1 MLDDQSRAEGPV
13 GRDAPAPVAT
23 RADPAR
29 GEDRSRGADP
39 ARDENTRALQENTRA
54 LREHTP
60 QDEAQDREAESR
72 NGEPSDGQDDEGEG
86 EESGKKPG
94 LVRRHPLWFV
104 LGAIVLL
111 LAAAGGYWYW
121 LTYIHPYE
129 STDDAFVDARQFA
142 VSPKVAGYVT
152 AVPVTDNQ
160 HVEAGAVL
168 FQIDKRDYEVA
179 LQQARAQV
187 QSAQA
192 QIQGFD
198 AQIQAQQGSIQEA
211 KAQVE
216 QAKAALQFAKQDAA
230 RYQDLAQRGAG
241 SVQQSQQSTSNLQQQ
256 QANVDRANAAVTVAQ
271 RQIGSLQAQKAGAE
285 ASLAQARAQEAQAR
299 LNLEYTTVT
308 TAQAGRVVRLT
319 GAVGQFAQAGQA
331 LSMFVPDDIWVTAN
345 FKETQITDM
354 RPGQPVDVEIDAYP
368 DHKITGKVTSVQPG
382 SGTAF
387 SLLPAENATGNY
399 VKVVQRVPVK
409 ITVDTWPQD
418 VSIGPGMS
426 VVPTVRVR

>member
-1 MLDDQSRAEGPV
+1 MLDDQSRAEAPV
-13 GRDAPAPVAT
+13 ARDAPAPVV
-23 RADPAR
+23 AR
-29 GEDRSRGADP
+29 DDV
-39 ARDENTRALQENTRA
+39 ARDENTRALWENTRA

-60 QDEAQDREAESR
+60 QDEAEGKDQDSDSKE
-72 NGEPSDGQDDEGEG
+72 SDGQDDDKQ
-86 EESGKKPG
+86 KKPS
-94 LVRRHPLWFV
+94 LIKRHPLWFV
-104 LGAIVLL
+104 LGAVVLL

-121 LTYIHPYE
+121 LTFIHPYE

-142 VSPKVAGYVT
+142 VSPKVSGYVT

-160 HVEAGAVL
+160 HVEAGTVL

-179 LQQARAQV
+179 LQQARAQI

-198 AQIQAQQGSIQEA
+198 AQIQAQAGSIQEA
-211 KAQVE
+211 KAQVD

-256 QANVDRANAAVTVAQ
+256 QANVDRSNAAVTVAQ
-271 RQIGSLQAQKAGAE
+271 RQIGSLQAQRAGAE

-308 TAQAGRVVRLT
+308 TAQPGRVVRLT

-354 RPGQPVDVEIDAYP
+354 RPGQSVDIEIDAYP
-368 DHKITGKVTSVQPG
+368 DHKITGRVDSVQPG

-409 ITVDTWPQD
+409 ITVGNWPQD

-426 VVPTVRVR
+426 IVPTVRVR

>member
-1 MLDDQSRAEGPV
+1 MAQPDV
-13 GRDAPAPVAT
+13 
-23 RADPAR
+23 
-29 GEDRSRGADP
+29 
-39 ARDENTRALQENTRA
+39 ARDENTRALRENTRA
-54 LREHTP
+54 LREHAP
-60 QDEAQDREAESR
+60 QDES
-72 NGEPSDGQDDEGEG
+72 EGK
-86 EESGKKPG
+86 ESGADDRTSDDQGDAGKQKKPS
-94 LVRRHPLWFV
+94 LIRRHPLWLV
-104 LGAIVLL
+104 LGAILLL

-121 LTYIHPYE
+121 LTFIHPYE
-129 STDDAFVDARQFA
+129 STDDAFVDARQFS
-142 VSPKVAGYVT
+142 VSPKVSGYIT

-160 HVEAGAVL
+160 HVEAGTVL
-168 FQIDKRDYEVA
+168 FQIDRRDYEVA
-179 LQQARAQV
+179 LQQAQAQI
-187 QSAQA
+187 QAAQA

-198 AQIQAQQGSIQEA
+198 AQIQAQQGTIQEA
-211 KAQVE
+211 RAQVD
-216 QAKAALQFAKQDAA
+216 QARAALQFARQDAA

-256 QANVDRANAAVTVAQ
+256 QASLDRANAAVTVAQ
-271 RQIGSLQAQKAGAE
+271 RQIGSLQAQRAGAE

-299 LNLEYTTVT
+299 LNLDYTTVT
-308 TAQAGRVVRLT
+308 TAQPGRVVRLT

-368 DHKITGKVTSVQPG
+368 DHTITGRVDSVQPG

-409 ITVDTWPQD
+409 ITVENWPTD
-418 VSIGPGMS
+418 VAIGPGMS
-426 VVPTVRVR
+426 IVPTVRVR

>member
-1 MLDDQSRAEGPV
+1 MLDDQSRAEAPV
-13 GRDAPAPVAT
+13 GRDAPTPVV
-23 RADPAR
+23 AR
-29 GEDRSRGADP
+29 GDSAREGFSRDIDA
-39 ARDENTRALQENTRA
+39 ARDENTRALRENTRA

-60 QDEAQDREAESR
+60 QDEAEGKDQEGGGKEA
-72 NGEPSDGQDDEGEG
+72 DGQDDEDKE
-86 EESGKKPG
+86 KKPG
-94 LVRRHPLWFV
+94 LIKRHPLWFV
-104 LGAIVLL
+104 LGAVLLL

-121 LTYIHPYE
+121 LTFVHPYE

-160 HVEAGAVL
+160 HVEAGTVL

-179 LQQARAQV
+179 LQQARAQI

-216 QAKAALQFAKQDAA
+216 QAKAALQFARQDAA

-256 QANVDRANAAVTVAQ
+256 QANVDRSNAAVTVAQ
-271 RQIGSLQAQKAGAE
+271 RQIGSLQAQRAGAE
-285 ASLAQARAQEAQAR
+285 ASLAQARSQEAQAR
-299 LNLEYTTVT
+299 LNLGYTTVA

-319 GAVGQFAQAGQA
+319 GAVGQFAQAGQV

-354 RPGQPVDVEIDAYP
+354 RPGQSVDVEIDAYP
-368 DHKITGKVTSVQPG
+368 DHKITGRVDSVQPG

-409 ITVDTWPQD
+409 ITVESWPKD

>member
-1 MLDDQSRAEGPV
+1 MLDDQSRVEAPT
-13 GRDAPAPVAT
+13 GRNAPAPGVA
-23 RADPAR
+23 RD
-29 GEDRSRGADP
+29 GEA
-39 ARDENTRALQENTRA
+39 ARDEARTENTRA
-54 LREHTP
+54 LRENTRALRETAP
-60 QDEAQDREAESR
+60 QDEATDRDADAQSR
-72 NGEPSDGQDDEGEG
+72 ADEQDDDDKDAKKDA
-86 EESGKKPG
+86 KKPG
-94 LVRRHPLWFV
+94 LIRRHPLWFV
-104 LGAIVLL
+104 LGAVLL
-111 LAAAGGYWYW
+111 LLAGAAGYWYW
-121 LTYIHPYE
+121 LTYVHPYE
-129 STDDAFVDARQFA
+129 STDDAFVDARQFSVA
-142 VSPKVAGYVT
+142 PKVSGYVT

-160 HVEAGAVL
+160 HVETGTVL

-179 LQQARAQV
+179 LQQARAQI

-192 QIQGFD
+192 QIKGYE

-241 SVQQSQQSTSNLQQQ
+241 SVQRSQQSTADLQQQ
-256 QANVDRANAAVTVAQ
+256 QASLDRANAAVTVAQ
-271 RQIGSLQAQKAGAE
+271 RQIGSLEAQRAGAE

-308 TAQAGRVVRLT
+308 TAQPGRVVRLT

-368 DHKITGKVTSVQPG
+368 DRKISGRVASVQPG

-409 ITVDTWPQD
+409 ITVEDWPAD

-426 VVPTVRVR
+426 IVPTVRVR

>member
-1 MLDDQSRAEGPV
+1 MLDDQSRAEAPV
-13 GRDAPAPVAT
+13 GRDAPAPVVARQDPT
-23 RADPAR
+23 PQDSARQDSARA
-29 GEDRSRGADP
+29 
-39 ARDENTRALQENTRA
+39 ENTRALQENTRA

-60 QDEAQDREAESR
+60 QDEAEGKDQEAE
-72 NGEPSDGQDDEGEG
+72 GKDSDEQDDD
-86 EESGKKPG
+86 GKAKRPG
-94 LVRRHPLWFV
+94 LIKRHPLWFV
-104 LGAIVLL
+104 LGAVVLL

-121 LTYIHPYE
+121 LTFVHPYE

-142 VSPKVAGYVT
+142 VAPKVSGYVT

-168 FQIDKRDYEVA
+168 FQIDTRDYEVA
-179 LQQARAQV
+179 LQQAQAQV

-192 QIQGFD
+192 QIQGFE

-211 KAQVE
+211 RAQVE

-256 QANVDRANAAVTVAQ
+256 QASFDRASAAVTVAQ

-285 ASLAQARAQEAQAR
+285 ASLAQARAQVAQAR
-299 LNLEYTTVT
+299 LNLAYTTVT

-368 DHKITGKVTSVQPG
+368 DHKITGKVASVQPG

-409 ITVDTWPQD
+409 ITVENWPQD
-418 VSIGPGMS
+418 VSIGPGLS
-426 VVPTVRVR
+426 IVPTVRVR